1 MYTLSRET
9 WTTKNMVKISVLG
22 VIAFVLMFFE
32 LPLPFLAPPFIKL
45 DISDLPALIGSFALG
60 PMAGVIIQLLKNVLN
75 VLVEGS
81 TTGGVGELANF
92 VVGSLFAYTAGLF
105 YYKEKNFN
113 RALIGLV
120 VGTITMTIGI
130 SLANYFVMFPLY
142 AKLMGQPVQ
151 AFVDMGAV
159 INKNIVDLRTM
170 MLWAIVPFNL
180 LKGIILTALTL
191 LVYKR
196 VSPIL
201 HR

>member
-1 MYTLSRET
+1 MYTLSKET